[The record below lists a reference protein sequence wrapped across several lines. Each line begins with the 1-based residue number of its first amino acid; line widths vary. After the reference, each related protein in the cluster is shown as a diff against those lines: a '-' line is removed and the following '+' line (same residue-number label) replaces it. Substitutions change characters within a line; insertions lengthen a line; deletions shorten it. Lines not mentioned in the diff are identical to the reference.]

1 MAKEKILIIDDSRE
15 IVSFLCE
22 KVLPGA
28 GYQTA
33 VAMTGQGGMQALAR
47 ERPDLVLLD
56 MELPDANGLD
66 ILRTIMK
73 DEREFPVILMTAYG
87 SESVAVEAFRIGARD
102 YLIKPYTAEEVLG
115 AIDQALTE
123 TRLRREKESLLE
135 RLGKRVQELTVL
147 ATIGKSVANL
157 ADTDKVLKRIVEAGV
172 YITRA
177 EEGFLLLVDSDS
189 GDMVLRAVKNVD
201 DKQARSLRL
210 RVDDSLA
217 GKVLREGKPLRLGGK
232 AERHFKMKTG
242 YLVKAL
248 LHVPLRLQSRSLGVL
263 SVDNQ
268 KSSQS
273 FDENDEYLLS
283 VLADYAAI
291 ALENAELRTRFELM
305 AERYQS
311 LSGRIDE
318 AVVVCD
324 ADLRPSGANQ
334 AALDMLGYHGHEFEE
349 LEAGHLFTPGT
360 ISQVKKALTQADPR
374 STEPLRATLN
384 MITRDGSTITVQG
397 AASVIRQGEKI
408 EELQWLLQA
417 PNS

>member
-15 IVSFLCE
+15 IVSFLSE

-28 GYQTA
+28 GYQIA
-33 VAMTGQGGMQALAR
+33 VAMTGQGGLQALSR
-47 ERPDLVLLD
+47 EHPDLVLLD

-66 ILRTIMK
+66 ILRTITK
-73 DEREFPVILMTAYG
+73 DEREIPVILMTAYG

-115 AIDQALTE
+115 ALDRALTE

-157 ADTDKVLKRIVEAGV
+157 ADTDKILKRIVEAGV

-177 EEGFLLLVDSDS
+177 EEGFLLLVDPDS
-189 GDMVLRAVKNVD
+189 GDLVLRAAKNVD

-210 RVDDSLA
+210 PVDDSLA
-217 GKVLREGKPLRLGGK
+217 GRVLREGKPLRLGGK

-248 LHVPLRLQSRSLGVL
+248 LHVPLRLQSRTLGIL

-268 KSSQS
+268 KTDRA
-273 FDENDEYLLS
+273 FGENDEYLLS

-291 ALENAELRTRFELM
+291 ALENADLRSRAALM
-305 AERYQS
+305 AGRYNALAAGINQP
-311 LSGRIDE
+311 LIT
-318 AVVVCD
+318 CD
-324 ADLRPSGANQ
+324 ARLNPTGANRP
-334 AALDMLGYHGHEFEE
+334 ALDILGYREHEFEDLQAE
-349 LEAGHLFTPGT
+349 DLFTAET
-360 ISQVKKALTQADPR
+360 ISQVQKALEQASSDDR
-374 STEPLRATLN
+374 QTLQSPLT
-384 MITRDGSTITVQG
+384 MITREGSTTTATGV
-397 AASVIRQGEKI
+397 ASLIKQEEKI
-408 EELQWLLQA
+408 AELQWILQA
-417 PNS
+417 